1 MACTLVDIARE
12 TNTSV
17 STVSRV
23 LAGGVIANRISKE
36 TRERVQQA
44 AVRLGYRPN
53 LVARTLRTR
62 RSNTIALLVSDI
74 ANPFY
79 AQIAS
84 LIEQRLHQHGYSL
97 MLCNSGEN
105 PTREVEYLQLLN
117 QKAIDGLILV
127 PITIDKDHLMQQ
139 VPAKLPLVILDR
151 PIPGID
157 ATVSCDQV
165 QSAKLLCDTLQKAG
179 VRRIGI
185 VSGPT
190 HVMTHARRV
199 QAAGESFEVVAHHE
213 GSATPETGRDA
224 VAKLMP
230 HKPDAIVCTN
240 NSLARGLIDALVQ
253 IENPP
258 IIGIFDEVPMMHV
271 IPIPIVCAVQDI
283 NALAEACVTQLL
295 PLLRGDAKTPA
306 PTILPGH
313 AATNRAFDK
322 ARFVREKQDAQG
334 TTTNVDRPV
343 PAANAAPTAEVV
355 TV

>member
-1 MACTLVDIARE
+1 MPPTLVDIARE

-36 TRERVQQA
+36 TRERVQLA
-44 AVRLGYRPN
+44 ATRLGYRPN

-127 PITIDKDHLMQQ
+127 PITINKDHLMQQ

-157 ATVSCDQV
+157 AAVSCDQV
-165 QSAKLLCDTLQKAG
+165 ESARLLCDTLRTVG
-179 VRRIGI
+179 VRNVGI
-185 VSGPT
+185 VSGPL
-190 HVMTHARRV
+190 HVMTHKNRYE
-199 QAAGESFEVVAHHE
+199 AAKQCFNLVAQHE
-213 GSATPETGRDA
+213 GTATAETGRDA

-230 HKPDAIVCTN
+230 HKPDAIICTN
-240 NSLARGLIDALVQ
+240 NTLARGLIDALVQ

-258 IIGIFDEVPMMHV
+258 VIGIFDEVPMMHV
-271 IPIPIVCAVQDI
+271 IPIPIVCAVQHI
-283 NALAEACVTQLL
+283 NALAEGCVNQLL
-295 PLLRGDAKTPA
+295 PLLRGDPKPIM
-306 PTILPGH
+306 PMILPGH
-313 AATNRAFDK
+313 TATNRAFE
-322 ARFVREKQDAQG
+322 ARRLAHSQQ
-334 TTTNVDRPV
+334 TTGGESNHSSTEPM
-343 PAANAAPTAEVV
+343 NA
-355 TV
+355 

>member
-1 MACTLVDIARE
+1 MPPTLVDIAKE
-12 TNTSV
+12 THTSV

-23 LAGGVIANRISKE
+23 LAGGIIANRISRE
-36 TRERVQQA
+36 TRERVQLVA
-44 AVRLGYRPN
+44 NRLGYRPN

-97 MLCNSGEN
+97 MLCNSGEKA
-105 PTREVEYLQLLN
+105 TREVEYLQLLN

-127 PITIDKDHLMQQ
+127 PITIDRDHLMQH

-157 ATVSCDQV
+157 STVAGDQAE
-165 QSAKLLCDTLQKAG
+165 SLRLLCETLQKAG
-179 VRRIGI
+179 IRKVGI
-185 VSGPT
+185 VSGPM
-190 HVMTHARRV
+190 HVMTHSRRAG
-199 QAAGESFEVVAHHE
+199 AAGECFEVVGHHE
-213 GSATPETGRDA
+213 GPARPETGREA

-230 HKPDAIVCTN
+230 LKPDAIICTN
-240 NSLARGLIDALVQ
+240 NALAQGLLDSLVQ

-258 IIGIFDEVPMMHV
+258 VIGVFDEVPMMHV
-271 IPIPIVCAVQDI
+271 IPIPIICAVQDV
-283 NALAEACVTQLL
+283 NALAEGCVAQLL
-295 PLLRGDAKTPA
+295 PLLSGDAKTPT
-306 PTILPGH
+306 PMILPGH
-313 AATNRAFDK
+313 TAVNRAFE
-322 ARFVREKQDAQG
+322 AWRFLKSHQG
-334 TTTNVDRPV
+334 QPQ
-343 PAANAAPTAEVV
+343 

>member
-12 TNTSV
+12 TSTSV

-23 LAGGVIANRISKE
+23 LSGGLIANRISKE

-44 AVRLGYRPN
+44 SVRLGYRPN
-53 LVARTLRTR
+53 LIARTLRTR

-127 PITIDKDHLMQQ
+127 PVTADREQLMQQ

-157 ATVSCDQV
+157 ATVSCDQT
-165 QSAKLLCDTLQKAG
+165 QSAQLLCDTLQKTG
-179 VRRIGI
+179 VRRIAI
-185 VSGPT
+185 VSGHMHVPT
-190 HVMTHARRV
+190 HRRRV
-199 QAAGESFEVVAHHE
+199 EAVSKCFEVAAHHE
-213 GSATPETGRDA
+213 GPASPETGRDA
-224 VAKLMP
+224 VAKLLP

-240 NSLARGLIDALVQ
+240 NSLARGLIDSLVQ

-271 IPIPIVCAVQDI
+271 VPIPIVCAVQDI

-295 PLLRGDAKTPA
+295 PLLKGDPKTPT

-313 AATNRAFDK
+313 TATNRAFD
-322 ARFVREKQDAQG
+322 ARHSQREQQQSTAP
-334 TTTNVDRPV
+334 TNADFPV
-343 PAANAAPTAEVV
+343 PQGQPAAV
-355 TV
+355 

>member
-1 MACTLVDIARE
+1 VPPTLVDIARE

-36 TRERVQQA
+36 TRERVQLA
-44 AVRLGYRPN
+44 ATRLGYRPN

-165 QSAKLLCDTLQKAG
+165 ESARLLCDTLQTAG
-179 VRRIGI
+179 VRNVGI
-185 VSGPT
+185 VSGPL
-190 HVMTHARRV
+190 HVMTHKNRWE
-199 QAAGESFEVVAHHE
+199 AAKQCFNLVAQHE
-213 GSATPETGRDA
+213 GAATAETGRDA
-224 VAKLMP
+224 VAKLLP
-230 HKPDAIVCTN
+230 HKPNAIICTN
-240 NSLARGLIDALVQ
+240 NTLARGLIDALVQ

-258 IIGIFDEVPMMHV
+258 VIGIFDEVPMMHV

-283 NALAEACVTQLL
+283 NALAEGCVIQLL
-295 PLLRGDAKTPA
+295 PLLRGEPKPSL
-306 PTILPGH
+306 PMILPGH
-313 AATNRAFDK
+313 TATNRAFE
-322 ARFVREKQDAQG
+322 ARRLARPQQ
-334 TTTNVDRPV
+334 TTGGGLDHSQTESM
-343 PAANAAPTAEVV
+343 NA
-355 TV
+355 